1 MIVPVHL
8 VDDVRAVRVV
18 GAGVVVVN
26 NVLASARV
34 TAHWV
39 ALLLRGG
46 GCVGYYY
53 YCCARAGEYYV
64 VGDFLAVPVS
74 DVSRNR
80 R

>member
-46 GCVGYYY
+46 V
-53 YCCARAGEYYV
+53 ASDIIIIV
-64 VGDFLAVPVS
+64 VLAPG
-74 DVSRNR
+74 NIT
-80 R
+80 